1 MLVPFSSVSNRLAA
15 IDGAL
20 IRSYRQRGAIPLAA
34 ANLARPVAGSA
45 LPHFHRPFDTGEM
58 MFQKFITVF
67 IVTAAIA
74 FAASG
79 LPLSSIFGA
88 GSGSGFFNLPLIF

>member
-1 MLVPFSSVSNRLAA
+1 MQVESNQLLLKTDCD
-15 IDGAL
+15 IFVD
-20 IRSYRQRGAIPLAA
+20 RQCGAIPLAA
-34 ANLARPVAGSA
+34 AKLARPVAGSA
-45 LPHFHRPFDTGEM
+45 AQTKHTGEM

-88 GSGSGFFNLPLIF
+88 GFGSGFFNLPLIF

>member
-1 MLVPFSSVSNRLAA
+1 MALADSVPLLACEPPPTPPMA
-15 IDGAL
+15 YG
-20 IRSYRQRGAIPLAA
+20 PP
-34 ANLARPVAGSA
+34 PVPPSQAQTK
-45 LPHFHRPFDTGEM
+45 HTGEM
-58 MFQKFITVF
+58 MFQKFITVL

>member
-1 MLVPFSSVSNRLAA
+1 MSAAFLFAALALLV
-15 IDGAL
+15 
-20 IRSYRQRGAIPLAA
+20 AA
-34 ANLARPVAGSA
+34 APHGLRAAARPAA
-45 LPHFHRPFDTGEM
+45 RIPHQMSQAQTKHTEEM

>member
-1 MLVPFSSVSNRLAA
+1 MAYGP
-15 IDGAL
+15 
-20 IRSYRQRGAIPLAA
+20 P
-34 ANLARPVAGSA
+34 P
-45 LPHFHRPFDTGEM
+45 GEM

-88 GSGSGFFNLPLIF
+88 GSGSDFFNLPLIF

>member
-1 MLVPFSSVSNRLAA
+1 MSQA
-15 IDGAL
+15 
-20 IRSYRQRGAIPLAA
+20 QTK
-34 ANLARPVAGSA
+34 
-45 LPHFHRPFDTGEM
+45 HTGEM
-58 MFQKFITVF
+58 MFQKFITVL

>member
-1 MLVPFSSVSNRLAA
+1 
-15 IDGAL
+15 
-20 IRSYRQRGAIPLAA
+20 
-34 ANLARPVAGSA
+34 
-45 LPHFHRPFDTGEM
+45 M

-88 GSGSGFFNLPLIF
+88 GSWSGFFNLPLIF

>member
-1 MLVPFSSVSNRLAA
+1 MAASNKCLAQSNKSRTGVPATNKRPAARRNSS
-15 IDGAL
+15 G
-20 IRSYRQRGAIPLAA
+20 RSQMSQAQTK
-34 ANLARPVAGSA
+34 
-45 LPHFHRPFDTGEM
+45 HTGEM

-88 GSGSGFFNLPLIF
+88 GFGSGFFNLPLIF

>member
-1 MLVPFSSVSNRLAA
+1 MSQA
-15 IDGAL
+15 
-20 IRSYRQRGAIPLAA
+20 QTK
-34 ANLARPVAGSA
+34 
-45 LPHFHRPFDTGEM
+45 HTGEM

-79 LPLSSIFGA
+79 RA
-88 GSGSGFFNLPLIF
+88 GSGSGFFNSPLIF

>member
-1 MLVPFSSVSNRLAA
+1 
-15 IDGAL
+15 
-20 IRSYRQRGAIPLAA
+20 
-34 ANLARPVAGSA
+34 
-45 LPHFHRPFDTGEM
+45 M

-88 GSGSGFFNLPLIF
+88 GSGSGFFNLPPIF

>member
-1 MLVPFSSVSNRLAA
+1 
-15 IDGAL
+15 
-20 IRSYRQRGAIPLAA
+20 
-34 ANLARPVAGSA
+34 
-45 LPHFHRPFDTGEM
+45 

-88 GSGSGFFNLPLIF
+88 GSGSGFFNFPRFAYPCSPLQRPFPETCRERSREGMESG

>member
-1 MLVPFSSVSNRLAA
+1 MSQA
-15 IDGAL
+15 
-20 IRSYRQRGAIPLAA
+20 QTK
-34 ANLARPVAGSA
+34 
-45 LPHFHRPFDTGEM
+45 HTGEM

>member
-1 MLVPFSSVSNRLAA
+1 MSQAQTKHIGSGGVLVWQKSEIEYFVMAITSAEVIVRHTVPFGL
-15 IDGAL
+15 G
-20 IRSYRQRGAIPLAA
+20 
-34 ANLARPVAGSA
+34 
-45 LPHFHRPFDTGEM
+45 HTGEM

>member
-1 MLVPFSSVSNRLAA
+1 
-15 IDGAL
+15 
-20 IRSYRQRGAIPLAA
+20 
-34 ANLARPVAGSA
+34 
-45 LPHFHRPFDTGEM
+45 

-88 GSGSGFFNLPLIF
+88 GFGSGFFNLPLIFCKRCFQAAAFSAAGT